1 MVATAKR
8 HGISLYGIL
17 AYWSPWTKPYTPEG
31 IEDYCRFAAAAAERY
46 KADIQHWEVW
56 NEPNIFFWQGP
67 RDLYAELLKR
77 AYAAVKK
84 ANPKALVLG
93 CSTAGIDEGFIK
105 RTMELGAPFDI
116 LTIHPYR
123 GHLDDRAFIADLTR
137 VADVARRPD
146 GTRREVWITEMGWGT
161 HVPHNAIGMDF
172 RPTTERDQAK
182 LLARAYIDAI
192 ASGVAPNFS
201 WYDFRN
207 DGSDPLNFEH
217 NMGIV
222 TRDFRP
228 KPAYRAYAT
237 VTAMLEGKRA
247 TKPLDLGR
255 DVIGWEF
262 AGEAGRDPIFVL
274 WCTEANRTVELPSSQ
289 PVILVDLMGQRRPL
303 APAEGKVSIALQ
315 RDTPVFLIEAPA
327 ARQP

>member
-1 MVATAKR
+1 MGLSASEDRPSIELARISRQFDLPFVDPTPALRNAVGTDLA
-8 HGISLYGIL
+8 SLYSSDSQLQRVGHLRI
-17 AYWSPWTKPYTPEG
+17 
-31 IEDYCRFAAAAAERY
+31 
-46 KADIQHWEVW
+46 
-56 NEPNIFFWQGP
+56 
-67 RDLYAELLKR
+67 AELLTR
-77 AYAAVKK
+77 AYAAIKK

-105 RTMELGAPFDI
+105 RTMELGAPFDV

-123 GHLDDRAFIADLTR
+123 GHLDDRAFISDLTR
-137 VADVARRPD
+137 VADLAKRPD

-192 ASGVAPNFS
+192 ASGVAPNIS

-207 DGSDPLNFEH
+207 DGNDPLNFEY

-237 VTAMLEGKRA
+237 LTAMLEGKRA
-247 TKPLDLGR
+247 AKPLDLGR
-255 DVIGWEF
+255 DIIAWEF
-262 AGEAGRDPIFVL
+262 AGEAGREPIRVL
-274 WCTEANRTVELPSSQ
+274 WCTEANRTLDLPSGR
-289 PVILVDLMGQRRPL
+289 PIVVVDLMGERRTL

-315 RDTPVFLIEAPA
+315 RDTPVFLIEATAPG
-327 ARQP
+327 QP